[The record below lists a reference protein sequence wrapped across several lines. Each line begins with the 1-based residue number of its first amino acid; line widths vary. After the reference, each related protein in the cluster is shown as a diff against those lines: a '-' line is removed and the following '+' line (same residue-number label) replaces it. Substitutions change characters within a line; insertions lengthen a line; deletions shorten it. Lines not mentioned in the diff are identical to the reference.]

1 MGQQRFATTRGL
13 LEDREE
19 ERKGPTGSPSRDG
32 DSYPGA
38 KYVFIGSFTGK
49 SPAESCGEGPLVSI
63 WIIARAVGLGVDSS
77 PTWRFA
83 REVAAL
89 CRLE

>member
-1 MGQQRFATTRGL
+1 MGQQRFATSRGL

-38 KYVFIGSFTGK
+38 KYVFIGYSLGR
-49 SPAESCGEGPLVSI
+49 AQLE
-63 WIIARAVGLGVDSS
+63 AVGRAFGVHLDCGQSS
-77 PTWRFA
+77 GAGGR
-83 REVAAL
+83 
-89 CRLE
+89 